1 MALNTDAL
9 DAVIQ
14 AAIDALDGT
23 EDTKALLILA
33 KAVEAIRPVDGGGGG
48 GGGTA
53 VTHLVRADTVGAVN
67 YLGTAPVGTLDSDA
81 AWTITRI
88 TLDADGTVATAIATD
103 AAWTN
108 RLTETYS

>member
-1 MALNTDAL
+1 MAIVTTDLESAL
-9 DAVIQ
+9 Q

-48 GGGTA
+48 GTA

-67 YLGTAPVGTLDSDA
+67 YIGTAPVGTLDSDA

-88 TLDADGTVATAIATD
+88 TLATDGTVAIATAVNAVWSD
-103 AAWTN
+103 
-108 RLTETYS
+108 RLTETYA